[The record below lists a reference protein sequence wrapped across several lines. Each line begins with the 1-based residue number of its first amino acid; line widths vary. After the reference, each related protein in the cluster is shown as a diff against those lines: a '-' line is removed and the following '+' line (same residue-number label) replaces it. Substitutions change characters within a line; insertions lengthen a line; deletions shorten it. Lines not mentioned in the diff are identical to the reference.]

1 MTYVSLLAPM
11 AAAAHEVGALLLA
24 TPRRAAAPADT
35 MEELAAAY
43 LALETPAVA
52 VMRRHLDAL
61 LPGVPWAE
69 ELHDERSLNAD
80 PNADPDASSSA
91 DPVAGPSAGPSA
103 ETSAGTSPAP
113 SSRPGATP
121 DTTPTPRLPA
131 EGDVW
136 TMDVIDG
143 AVQFMRDLPH
153 FCVSL
158 ALVRDGEPVAAAL
171 HAPLLGET
179 YLAAAGHGATR
190 NGETITPSART
201 RLEAALVGTSHPP
214 FAAGQPAAV
223 AAAGRSLAAVLPA
236 VGAVRNLGPT
246 SWQIADTAAGRLD
259 AFWEYGRDDANLLPG
274 ALVAR
279 EAGAVVSDTAGR
291 PWQAGASGFLV
302 APRELHGQLLELLN
316 PPLA

>member
-1 MTYVSLLAPM
+1 MTTYASLLAPM
-11 AAAAHEVGALLLA
+11 AAAAHEVGALL
-24 TPRRAAAPADT
+24 TKSPQRAAAQPVTPPVIPPVPSATPPVIPSVTQPADT
-35 MEELAAAY
+35 MDELATAY
-43 LALETPAVA
+43 LAVEGPAVA

-69 ELHDERSLNAD
+69 ELHGERSLGSGAD
-80 PNADPDASSSA
+80 
-91 DPVAGPSAGPSA
+91 AG
-103 ETSAGTSPAP
+103 
-113 SSRPGATP
+113 
-121 DTTPTPRLPA
+121 LPA
-131 EGDVW
+131 VGDAWMV
-136 TMDVIDG
+136 DVIDG
-143 AVQFMRDLPH
+143 AVQYMQGLPQ

-190 NGETITPSART
+190 NGEPIAPSQRT

-214 FAAGQPAAV
+214 FIAEQPTAA

-236 VGAVRNLGPT
+236 VSAVRNLGPT

-279 EAGAVVSDTAGR
+279 EAGAVVTDAEGR
-291 PWQAGASGFLV
+291 PWRTGAAGFLV
-302 APRELHGQLLELLN
+302 APHGLHGALLGLLK
-316 PPLA
+316 P

>member
-1 MTYVSLLAPM
+1 MTYASLLAPM
-11 AAAAHEVGALLLA
+11 AAAAHEVGALLLT
-24 TPRRAAAPADT
+24 TPHRAAAPADS

-43 LALETPAVA
+43 LALEAPAVGL
-52 VMRRHLDAL
+52 MRRHLDAL

-69 ELHDERSLNAD
+69 ELHDDRS
-80 PNADPDASSSA
+80 
-91 DPVAGPSAGPSA
+91 PSAA
-103 ETSAGTSPAP
+103 PA
-113 SSRPGATP
+113 SE
-121 DTTPTPRLPA
+121 LPA

-136 TMDVIDG
+136 MVDVIDG
-143 AVQFMRDLPH
+143 AVQLMQDLPY

-190 NGETITPSART
+190 NGERITPSTRT

-214 FAAGQPAAV
+214 FAAGQLAAV
-223 AAAGRSLAAVLPA
+223 AAAGRSLTAVLPA

-279 EAGAVVSDTAGR
+279 EAGAVVSDTTGR
-291 PWQAGASGFLV
+291 PWQAGAPGFLV
-302 APRELHGQLLELLN
+302 APRGLHGELLVLLN
-316 PPLA
+316 RSAASVPSPALPGLSASADSPVPPAPLRS

>member
-1 MTYVSLLAPM
+1 MTYAYASLLAPM
-11 AAAAHEVGALLLA
+11 AAAAHEVGALLA
-24 TPRRAAAPADT
+24 RTPRRAAAPADS
-35 MEELAAAY
+35 MAELAGRY
-43 LALETPAVA
+43 LDLEAPAVA

-69 ELHDERSLNAD
+69 ELHGGRSLSTE
-80 PNADPDASSSA
+80 PGTTTASVTA
-91 DPVAGPSAGPSA
+91 PAA
-103 ETSAGTSPAP
+103 E
-113 SSRPGATP
+113 
-121 DTTPTPRLPA
+121 LPA
-131 EGDVW
+131 VGEVW
-136 TMDVIDG
+136 MVDVIDG
-143 AVQFMRDLPH
+143 AVQFMQDLPY

-190 NGETITPSART
+190 NGQAIAPSART
-201 RLEAALVGTSHPP
+201 RLEAALVGTSQPP
-214 FAAGQPAAV
+214 FVAGQPEAV
-223 AAAGRSLAAVLPA
+223 VAAGRSLTAVLPA

-291 PWQAGASGFLV
+291 PWRAGASGFLA
-302 APRELHGQLLELLN
+302 APRELHGALLELLRRDRDQVAGRGVN
-316 PPLA
+316 SLPSEAGAVSVQPNVA

>member
-1 MTYVSLLAPM
+1 MTYASLLAPM
-11 AAAAHEVGALLLA
+11 AAAAHEVGALLVQA
-24 TPRRAAAPADT
+24 PRRAAAAADT
-35 MEELAAAY
+35 MEELAAVY
-43 LALETPAVA
+43 RALEAPAVA
-52 VMRRHLDAL
+52 VMRRHLDTL

-69 ELHDERSLNAD
+69 ELHDD
-80 PNADPDASSSA
+80 SSPG
-91 DPVAGPSAGPSA
+91 DGPGAA
-103 ETSAGTSPAP
+103 
-113 SSRPGATP
+113 PGATP
-121 DTTPTPRLPA
+121 GAGPA
-131 EGDVW
+131 PGAAPAPGVPAVGDVW
-136 TMDVIDG
+136 VVDVIDG
-143 AVQFMRDLPH
+143 AVQLMRDLPY

-190 NGETITPSART
+190 NGEPVAPSART
-201 RLEAALVGTSHPP
+201 RLEAALVGTSQPP
-214 FAAGQPAAV
+214 FVAGQPAAV

-291 PWQAGASGFLV
+291 PWRAGASGFLA
-302 APRELHGQLLELLN
+302 APRELHGALLDLLKVLE
-316 PPLA
+316 P

>member
-1 MTYVSLLAPM
+1 MEKVAGEVAEEVMDMDLGTGMSGRRGLGRGMAYASLLAPM
-11 AAAAHEVGALLLA
+11 AAAAHEVGALLVK
-24 TPRRAAAPADT
+24 TPRRTVPSADT
-35 MEELAAAY
+35 MEELAAVY
-43 LALETPAVA
+43 RDLESPAVE

-69 ELHDERSLNAD
+69 ELHDDTRPEIS
-80 PNADPDASSSA
+80 PDAA
-91 DPVAGPSAGPSA
+91 PGPG
-103 ETSAGTSPAP
+103 
-113 SSRPGATP
+113 
-121 DTTPTPRLPA
+121 LPA
-131 EGDVW
+131 AGDVW
-136 TMDVIDG
+136 MVDVIDG
-143 AVQFMRDLPH
+143 AVQLMQDLPY

-190 NGETITPSART
+190 NGERISPSART

-246 SWQIADTAAGRLD
+246 SWQIADAAAGRLD

-279 EAGAVVSDTAGR
+279 EAGAVVTDTAGR
-291 PWQAGASGFLV
+291 PWRAGATGFLV
-302 APRELHGQLLELLN
+302 APRGLHGALMDLLE
-316 PPLA
+316 P